1 LNLIL
6 KAIILGI
13 IEGITEFF
21 PVSSTGH
28 LIIAGDIFKTLSQ
41 VYV

>member
-21 PVSSTGH
+21 PVSSTER